1 MDLKG
6 IDEKVVEKVGEEGYF
21 TRDKAENKKGEDQ
34 FFAQGEKPEVNES
47 CADHFKFKENISSLT
62 QMLLQKK
69 KVASARAS
77 DQKAVDHAL
86 LANIKKEPH
95 LIEYLGSSFSLRKG
109 DRPHAMKF

>member
-47 CADHFKFKENISSLT
+47 CASQLTAKEDGRSLT
-62 QMLLQKK
+62 WMLL
-69 KVASARAS
+69 
-77 DQKAVDHAL
+77 
-86 LANIKKEPH
+86 
-95 LIEYLGSSFSLRKG
+95 
-109 DRPHAMKF
+109 

>member
-47 CADHFKFKENISSLT
+47 CD
-62 QMLLQKK
+62 
-69 KVASARAS
+69 
-77 DQKAVDHAL
+77 
-86 LANIKKEPH
+86 
-95 LIEYLGSSFSLRKG
+95 
-109 DRPHAMKF
+109 